1 MKRTLAKSAIAMLSV
16 AAVVGVTA
24 TANAAT
30 AAKVSVTIQTEADGF
45 SGFVSSSSSKCE
57 TTKVTL
63 YRVSG
68 SKATKAGTDTAQ
80 PNGDRGQWKISVTK
94 TGKYY
99 AKSSAKSGC
108 AAGKSKT
115 IAAKLSQQG

>member
-1 MKRTLAKSAIAMLSV
+1 MERQLAKGGIALLSV
-16 AAVVGVTA
+16 AALVGVTA

-30 AAKVSVTIQTEADGF
+30 AAKVSVSIQTEADGF
-45 SGFVSSSSSKCE
+45 SGFVSSSKSSCE

-68 SKATKAGTDTAQ
+68 TKKTKSGTDTAQ
-80 PNGDRGQWKISVTK
+80 PNGDRGQWKISVSK
-94 TGKYY
+94 SGKYY
-99 AKSSAKSGC
+99 AQTSSKSGC

-115 IAAKLSQQG
+115 ISAKLSQQG

>member
-1 MKRTLAKSAIAMLSV
+1 MKRQLAKGGIALVSV
-16 AAVVGVTA
+16 AALVGVTA
-24 TANAAT
+24 NANAAST
-30 AAKVSVTIQTEADGF
+30 AKVSVSIQTEVDGF
-45 SGFVSSSSSKCE
+45 SGFVTSSKSSCE

-68 SKATKAGTDTAQ
+68 TKSSKAGTDTAQ

-94 TGKYY
+94 SGKYY
-99 AKSSAKSGC
+99 AKTSAKSGC

-115 IAAKLSQQG
+115 ISAKLSQQG